1 MIRMSKNLVYRSKA
15 RPRSSVSAWISLFV
29 VGSGFFGKNKETVA
43 SPINETLLL
52 SALQWWFGW

>member
-29 VGSGFFGKNKETVA
+29 VGSGFFGKNK
-43 SPINETLLL
+43 SLGDWK
-52 SALQWWFGW
+52 SSKY

>member
-29 VGSGFFGKNKETVA
+29 VGSGFFGKNKVKFLISFFLA
-43 SPINETLLL
+43 CVV
-52 SALQWWFGW
+52 

>member
-29 VGSGFFGKNKETVA
+29 VGSGFFGKNKTVA